1 MDPRRHSALNHV
13 SATFAEW
20 KCVQE
25 KIKPLEVALNAAL
38 LRHAQ
43 GESTFPD
50 ELFSQ
55 VEIVRRKADELF
67 ARAAEALQ
75 AIPSRH

>member
-20 KCVQE
+20 KGVQE
-25 KIKPLEVALNAAL
+25 EVKPLEVALNAAL

-43 GESTFPD
+43 GESAFPD
-50 ELFSQ
+50 ELVSR
-55 VEIVRRKADELF
+55 VEIARRRADELF
-67 ARAAEALQ
+67 ARATEALQ
-75 AIPSRH
+75 AIPNRL

>member
-25 KIKPLEVALNAAL
+25 KVKPLEAALNAAL

-43 GESTFPD
+43 GESTFPE
-50 ELFSQ
+50 ELVSQ
-55 VEIVRRKADELF
+55 VETVRRRADELF
-67 ARAAEALQ
+67 ARATEALQ
-75 AIPSRH
+75 AIPNRL